1 MIKIAE
7 CRSLPSYSPN
17 LNFENYFRAVETGE
31 IAQRQLTERARTR
44 QIAVNY
50 CMCEQMNEMG

>member
-7 CRSLPSYSPN
+7 RRSLPSYSPN
-17 LNFENYFRAVETGE
+17 LILKIIFARLRQEK

-50 CMCEQMNEMG
+50 CMCEQMSGMG